1 MKPGLHNLWPTTI
14 LVETVDVDEALHT
27 ILSTCDLRNPPR
39 EDKNFDILR
48 DIPTLKNFRDNV
60 VVPTF
65 AVYLKE
71 VFNLEIDQIEYSL
84 RSWLAGT
91 SGGYM
96 IPVHNHS
103 GAMISAVFYLM
114 CDETD
119 VGGELY
125 LIDPRSNA
133 NRGYTDSLRKIFDP
147 KIYIPKSGE
156 AIVFPSFLYHQTLPF
171 TGKLRL
177 AMPVDFFITE

>member
-14 LVETVDVDEALHT
+14 LIETVDVAEAAQT
-27 ILSTCDLRNPPR
+27 ILATCDLRNPPK

-48 DIPTLKNFRDNV
+48 DVPGLKNFRDNV
-60 VVPTF
+60 VIPTF

-71 VFNLEIDQIEYSL
+71 VFNLEIEQMEYSL
-84 RSWLAGT
+84 RSWLAGI

-103 GAMISAVFYLM
+103 GAMVSAVFYLM
-114 CDETD
+114 CDE
-119 VGGELY
+119 VGAGGELY
-125 LIDPRSNA
+125 LIDPRANA
-133 NRGYTDSLRKIFDP
+133 NRGYTDSLRKIFAP
-147 KIYIPKSGE
+147 ELYTPKSGE

-171 TGKLRL
+171 TGKMRL
-177 AMPVDFFITE
+177 AMPVDLFITE